1 MKKRLIATLLAISTI
16 LSLIPG
22 TVLAAGKD
30 DVTITVVD
38 ENGAAITD
46 SALSVK
52 VTHLY
57 GYPFNRTE
65 NVTVTKSSA
74 GVYVFDGSK
83 YDQSSTK
90 YYTITATLVK
100 DGRTY
105 SATQQI
111 NKYANSVVLTL
122 EDFVQGD
129 KWVSFDV
136 YYIADGHFPDSFH
149 GAADAKYYGPAGDNT
164 PLLSINVNVTELQ
177 KRPGVLY
184 QENVGNA
191 YHFVPEAQSES
202 EDSDIAHQENL
213 AYVAK
218 FWEQVKLCMDDAS
231 REAFEATGL
240 YRALGLTQG
249 IYNTYVPLILLSMTG
264 LAFKNGLF
272 IFLMRSYYRGVPD
285 ELEESSFIDG
295 YGVFQTFFKIILPIS
310 GPMLIT
316 VFILAFAWQ
325 WTDIFYVNTF
335 LPNAESFLL
344 TSSKFWSAMPETL
357 DLLSEAAG
365 TNAKTF
371 EVAVKNTAGLL
382 VVLPLIIMY
391 IFCQRYLVQGI
402 ESSGLAN

>member
-1 MKKRLIATLLAISTI
+1 MFVAAFVGYGFAKFKFKGRNVVFLFVMLTMIVPHQILA
-16 LSLIPG
+16 
-22 TVLAAGKD
+22 
-30 DVTITVVD
+30 
-38 ENGAAITD
+38 
-46 SALSVK
+46 
-52 VTHLY
+52 
-57 GYPFNRTE
+57 
-65 NVTVTKSSA
+65 SS
-74 GVYVFDGSK
+74 
-83 YDQSSTK
+83 
-90 YYTITATLVK
+90 
-100 DGRTY
+100 
-105 SATQQI
+105 
-111 NKYANSVVLTL
+111 
-122 EDFVQGD
+122 FVQ
-129 KWVSFDV
+129 KFIYFDV
-136 YYIADGHFPDSFH
+136 FG
-149 GAADAKYYGPAGDNT
+149 
-164 PLLSINVNVTELQ
+164 L
-177 KRPGVLY
+177 
-184 QENVGNA
+184 
-191 YHFVPEAQSES
+191 
-202 EDSDIAHQENL
+202 
-213 AYVAK
+213 
-218 FWEQVKLCMDDAS
+218 
-231 REAFEATGL
+231 FEATGL

-249 IYNTYVPLILLSMTG
+249 IYNTYVPLILLSLTG

-344 TSSKFWSAMPETL
+344 TSSKFWSTMPETL